1 MDCFKVLE
9 ISPTNDVKIIKRAY
23 STKLRVCSPET
34 DPEGFKVLRAAYEE
48 ALQKASQ
55 EEGESGKPMT
65 PVEEFMKRFEDN
77 YNNFMKRI
85 DTSTWK
91 ELLESDICYNIDTG
105 KEISERILAFLM
117 DNYSLPHEVWV
128 LFNTYFSWVAKKEKL
143 YLQYPKNFIDFVIYK
158 ITSKDYFRYEKLMG
172 CPDGTQENFINEH
185 NKGCHAIDDYDLYAA
200 MKAIDAANEICP
212 DHPDLVI
219 LKSRYLSTNGKLD
232 EAKSMLDELINKE
245 PDDLYAHSYRGNLHF
260 RLGNFQAAYED
271 YKKAIEIKDDFID
284 VLFSIGKC
292 CISIGKYEEAIEH
305 LEKLRDMLQ
314 YNREVRVLIGCAYQ
328 FRVEQLEV
336 SMKENPEDTDVKIKL
351 AEAYLASN
359 RIEDSYGVLSQLEQS
374 DKMNNESYLL
384 YSKVLLAMEKK
395 ELAYTVVNRALEI
408 YPDDYDLTVYKAC
421 IIDEFGR
428 YEESLQFYDKAIE
441 KKPDD
446 ALTHNNRAFA
456 LNKLERFK
464 EALESAQKSISIDPK
479 MAHAYKNKAEAL
491 LGLELY
497 EECIETCEEAL
508 NIYLYLID
516 IYVIKM
522 KLLTRVGQYE
532 EALNIFSRAAEYGL
546 SDSRL
551 FLEKANVMRI
561 YERFDDAIGL
571 CDQAIAMDENSTD
584 AYYSKGVCFFNKDN
598 YQDAINCLNKVIE
611 LDNKYEVAYYY
622 KALSLL
628 NMNEH
633 NEALKEIDKAIAL
646 NHRITDRFHKLKG
659 DVYSNQNNYKMAIEE
674 YKKAIKLSPS
684 HALYHYVAGSALNN
698 AKEYQESLL
707 YLNKAIELDP
717 SMIDA
722 YIDKSHTLYCIGDY
736 QKCVAQCNL
745 ALDINPNY
753 LLAYQ
758 NKAWALYKLGQI
770 NEAEESCNNGLK
782 IDGNYENLL
791 NLKLLILKDKGLY
804 NEALIV
810 TDRLLEINPGD
821 EGILGVREEL
831 LRKIGPKKGLLDS
844 LFGKR

>member
-55 EEGESGKPMT
+55 EEAESGKPMT
-65 PVEEFMKRFEDN
+65 PVEEFMKRFEEN

-105 KEISERILAFLM
+105 REISERILAFLM
-117 DNYSLPHEVWV
+117 ENYSIPHEVWV
-128 LFNTYFSWVAKKEKL
+128 LFNSYFSWVAKKEKL
-143 YLQYPKNFIDFVIYK
+143 YLQYPKNFIDFVTYK
-158 ITSKDYFRYEKLMG
+158 ITSKDYFRYEKLIG

-219 LKSRYLSTNGKLD
+219 LKSRYMSTNGKLD
-232 EAKSMLDELINKE
+232 EAKSMLDGLIAKE
-245 PDDLYAHSYRGNLHF
+245 PNDLYAHSYRGNLHF

-292 CISIGKYEEAIEH
+292 CISLGKYEEAIEH

-314 YNREVRVLIGCAYQ
+314 YNREVRVLIGCSYQ
-328 FRVEQLEV
+328 FRVEQLED
-336 SMKENPEDTDVKIKL
+336 SAKENPEDTSVKIKL

-359 RIEDSYGVLSQLEQS
+359 RIEESYGVLSQLEQS

-395 ELAYTVVNRALEI
+395 ELAYTVINRALEI

-464 EALESAQKSISIDPK
+464 EGLESAQKSISIDSK

-497 EECIETCEEAL
+497 EECIEACEEAL
-508 NIYLYLID
+508 NIYLYLVD

-561 YERFDDAIGL
+561 YERFDDAISL
-571 CDQAIAMDENSTD
+571 CDQVIAMDENSTD
-584 AYYSKGVCFFNKDN
+584 AYYSKGVCFFNKDS
-598 YQDAINCLNKVIE
+598 YQDAINCMNKVIE
-611 LDNKYEVAYYY
+611 LDSKYEVAYYY

-646 NHRITDRFHKLKG
+646 NHRITDRLHKLKG
-659 DVYSNQNNYKMAIEE
+659 DVYSNQSNYKMAIEE
-674 YKKAIKLSPS
+674 YKKAIRLSPS

-722 YIDKSHTLYCIGDY
+722 YIDKSHTLYCIGEY

-745 ALDINPNY
+745 ALDINSNY

-758 NKAWALYKLGQI
+758 NKGWALYKLGRI

-810 TDRLLEINPGD
+810 TDRLLEINPKD

-844 LFGKR
+844 LFGKK